1 MIDNVQAAC
10 DAVTHLLAN
19 GYRRIGMIVGP
30 LDTTTGRGR
39 LTGYH
44 EALRRAGLP
53 IDPALER
60 YGPLNEVHGRRMA
73 EELLDLPEPLDAL
86 CAGNNRITVGALQ
99 AVHGRR
105 LRIPEDIAL
114 VGFDDIAWASP
125 GPISLTSIVQP
136 AYDMGC
142 AAADR
147 LIQRLQHPE
156 ITGHQQIVLAYQLRI
171 GESSHDGRSLA
182 TPALG

>member
-39 LTGYH
+39 LAGYH

-60 YGPLNEVHGRRMA
+60 YGPLDEVHGRRMA
-73 EELLDLPEPLDAL
+73 EELLDLPEPPNAL
-86 CAGNNRITVGALQ
+86 CAGNNRITVGVLQ
-99 AVHGRR
+99 AIHGRR
-105 LRIPEDIAL
+105 LRVPEDIAV
-114 VGFDDIAWASP
+114 VGFDDIVWADP
-125 GPISLTSIVQP
+125 GSISLTSIVQP

-142 AAADR
+142 TAADR

-156 ITGHQQIVLAYQLRI
+156 ITGHQQIVLSYVLRI
-171 GESSHDGRSLA
+171 GDSSRSRA
-182 TPALG
+182 YSSIPVMG